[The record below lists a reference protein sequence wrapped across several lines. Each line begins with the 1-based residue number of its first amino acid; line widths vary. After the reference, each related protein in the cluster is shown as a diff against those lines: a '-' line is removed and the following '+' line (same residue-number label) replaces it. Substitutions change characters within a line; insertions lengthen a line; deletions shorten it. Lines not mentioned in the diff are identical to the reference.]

1 MINYYNAFIS
11 YKHADLD
18 NKVAAEIVR
27 GLEHYHIPKK
37 IQKST
42 GIKKIDRI
50 FRDKD
55 ELPITND
62 LNDTISEALK
72 NADYLIVICS
82 TNTCKS
88 TWVEKEIETFLQNHT
103 MNQVLTVLADGEP
116 YDVIPKMLLTGKRNV
131 VDENG
136 ETKTIE
142 VPLEPLSC
150 DFRLPLKKARAEELP
165 RLAAALIGCS
175 YDELMNRHRQY
186 KMRRMT
192 AIFAGAMAL
201 TIGFSGYML

>member
-18 NKVAAEIVR
+18 NKIAAEIVR

-142 VPLEPLSC
+142 VPLEPLSF
-150 DFRLPLKKARAEELP
+150 DFRLPLKKARAEELHVW
-165 RLAAALIGCS
+165 LLLLSAA
-175 YDELMNRHRQY
+175 H
-186 KMRRMT
+186 MT
-192 AIFAGAMAL
+192 NL
-201 TIGFSGYML
+201 